1 MWVEWSDGV
10 NNVISGI
17 VRLSGDIIVEV
28 EYSIHVFCDPNWT
41 TYAMEHGNAPTRFI
55 RTFGFPDR

>member
-28 EYSIHVFCDPNWT
+28 EYSIHVFCDPNWA